1 MDTDQV
7 LKIKI
12 LLKGLIYYN
21 IYIFKFMQDIKS
33 IICHQLSNLWSPK

>member
-21 IYIFKFMQDIKS
+21 IYIY
-33 IICHQLSNLWSPK
+33 SNSCKILKV